1 MLKNGLLSKIN
12 LSRMKD
18 KLFRQLIYYYNIM
31 NLTIYSRFI
40 YILFRIYIT

>member
-1 MLKNGLLSKIN
+1 MLKNGLLSEIK

-18 KLFRQLIYYYNIM
+18 KLFRQLIYYYIM
-31 NLTIYSRFI
+31 NLTIYSLFI